1 MSCLIHVRRGYFLV
15 LRLAIVVSF
24 RRLQWPSPIKIL
36 EGQRRQDR
44 WLRFLLAR
52 CNKCVEGWWPAIRSA
67 WIERHAIKQR
77 NDGVMFKGVCSTEI
91 IPPTRRSN
99 ETSAKDET
107 NTNGNDA
114 SVECNVDAS
123 VECDVEE
130 QEANNN
136 IFSCFVISELN

>member
-15 LRLAIVVSF
+15 LLLAIVVSF
-24 RRLQWPSPIKIL
+24 RRLQWPSPIKML

-91 IPPTRRSN
+91 IPPTRRNS

-107 NTNGNDA
+107 NTNVKEA
-114 SVECNVDAS
+114 SVECNVNAS
-123 VECDVEE
+123 VECMLRNMEPTTPFFHVLRLVD
-130 QEANNN
+130 
-136 IFSCFVISELN
+136 